1 MLDEIVK
8 RKRERKSDFE
18 KQKLREKESTVN
30 GETEKKKRGE
40 RVRLC
45 Y

>member
-1 MLDEIVK
+1 MLDELVK
-8 RKRERKSDFE
+8 RKRETKSDFE